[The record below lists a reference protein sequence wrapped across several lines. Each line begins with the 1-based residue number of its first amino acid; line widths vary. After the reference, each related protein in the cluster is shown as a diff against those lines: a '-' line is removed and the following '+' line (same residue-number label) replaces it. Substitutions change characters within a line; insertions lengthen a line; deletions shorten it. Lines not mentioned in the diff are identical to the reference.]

1 MKNIEQ
7 LGDFL
12 ALAVGIFG
20 ALLKGIKNK
29 LKFPSII
36 LGCLVAGVLTFSIIG
51 IIEFYYQTL
60 PPKFI
65 VLISFTVG
73 WVANEITEKMDAF
86 VNDVYDIFIQ
96 WIKNKFT
103 IKKSNNENDN

>member
-1 MKNIEQ
+1 MKNFEQ
-7 LGDFL
+7 LGDLL

-20 ALLKGIKNK
+20 AFLKGLKNK
-29 LKFPSII
+29 LKLPSIL

-51 IIEFYYQTL
+51 VIEYYYATL
-60 PPKFI
+60 PPKFV

-86 VNDVYDIFIQ
+86 VNDVYDILIE
-96 WIKNKFT
+96 WIKSKFKT
-103 IKKSNNENDN
+103 KKNENNP

>member
-1 MKNIEQ
+1 MKNLEH

-12 ALAVGIFG
+12 ALAVGILG

-29 LKFPSII
+29 LKIPSII
-36 LGCLVAGVLTFSIIG
+36 LGCLVAGILTFSIIG

-65 VLISFTVG
+65 VLISFSVG

-86 VNDVYDIFIQ
+86 VNDIYQILID
-96 WIKNKFT
+96 WIKAKFK
-103 IKKSNNENDN
+103 IKNDEK

>member
-1 MKNIEQ
+1 MKNFEH

-12 ALAVGIFG
+12 ALAVGVLG
-20 ALLKGIKNK
+20 AFLKGLKNK
-29 LKFPSII
+29 LKPATII

-51 IIEFYYQTL
+51 VIEYYYATL
-60 PPKFI
+60 PPKFV

-86 VNDVYDIFIQ
+86 VNDVYDILIE
-96 WIKNKFT
+96 WIKSKFKT
-103 IKKSNNENDN
+103 RKNENEN

>member
-1 MKNIEQ
+1 MKNFEH

-12 ALAVGIFG
+12 ALGVGIFG
-20 ALLKGIKNK
+20 AFLKGLKRK
-29 LKFPSII
+29 LKLPSII

-51 IIEFYYQTL
+51 VIEFYYSTL
-60 PPKFI
+60 PPKFV

-86 VNDVYDIFIQ
+86 VNDVYQII
-96 WIKNKFT
+96 IEYIGAKFKS
-103 IKKSNNENDN
+103 KKNENQN